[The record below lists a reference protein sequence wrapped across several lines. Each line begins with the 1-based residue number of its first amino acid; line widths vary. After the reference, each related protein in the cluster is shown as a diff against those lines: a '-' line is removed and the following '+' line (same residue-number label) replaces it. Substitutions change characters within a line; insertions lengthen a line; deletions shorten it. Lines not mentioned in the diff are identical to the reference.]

1 MAQSAER
8 TRRIAEATR
17 DLRGGLIFEVESS
30 QRFILA
36 LACRRRLS
44 EELPAFCYAIWFS
57 DVHKIL
63 MSHAESG
70 VKPSLERRRE
80 NINKVLI
87 YKALSQF
94 NRESG
99 NFL

>member
-1 MAQSAER
+1 LA
-8 TRRIAEATR
+8 
-17 DLRGGLIFEVESS
+17 RG
-30 QRFILA
+30 
-36 LACRRRLS
+36 RRLS

-70 VKPSLERRRE
+70 VKPLLERRHA
-80 NINKVLI
+80 NIDKVLI
-87 YKALSQF
+87 SKALFQF